1 MAACRIVKGLGKRAK
16 IDVLVVV
23 FNQRLFLRSIQA
35 VKWFSVYVLYVH
47 GFVESYTV

>member
-1 MAACRIVKGLGKRAK
+1 MAACGIVKGLGKRTK

-23 FNQRLFLRSIQA
+23 LNQQLLLRSIQA

-47 GFVESYTV
+47 AFVESYTV